1 MAKSFETFFMG
12 AAGNS
17 GGDGPIVTSGLV
29 WHVDAGNSSS
39 YPGSGTTWTDI
50 SGTNKNVTLYST
62 SFSSSDGGSIYFDA
76 VNSFGSTSLQVDR
89 NAFSYSAWVKPLSNT
104 DAGQKAIMNTF
115 ESASNEWTALSVQ
128 TSGVGIPSVR
138 CDNDGTKVD
147 LPSTDGQASSVWQ
160 MMTGTRSGSLVS
172 IYINATAK
180 GTNNTLSTSAIEA
193 LQPLYVGSR
202 SPNGVSNPSEKFYG
216 YIADL
221 KIYNKQLSSS
231 EITQNFD
238 ALKGRYGL

>member
-1 MAKSFETFFMG
+1 
-12 AAGNS
+12 
-17 GGDGPIVTSGLV
+17 
-29 WHVDAGNSSS
+29 
-39 YPGSGTTWTDI
+39 
-50 SGTNKNVTLYST
+50 
-62 SFSSSDGGSIYFDA
+62 
-76 VNSFGSTSLQVDR
+76 
-89 NAFSYSAWVKPLSNT
+89 
-104 DAGQKAIMNTF
+104 
-115 ESASNEWTALSVQ
+115 
-128 TSGVGIPSVR
+128 
-138 CDNDGTKVD
+138 
-147 LPSTDGQASSVWQ
+147 